1 MPIESQEVI
10 EALIRLNK
18 FQHFTEIR
26 EGANAFTYRA
36 HHIHLDRPVFLKVIY
51 INEEDQDSIL
61 REPRLLVQ
69 ALRSN
74 PPSDNIV
81 ELYDAD
87 IIQIDRADHLC
98 LQMEYV
104 DGRSLLSIL
113 ESRPVG
119 QQEAVRVC
127 TGVLNGLN
135 HLHGQRMLHRDLKP
149 ANVLLSGTVPKITDF
164 GSMNLLG
171 EENDFATASRHSA
184 LYVPPEGWEDSSRY
198 TFSSDVYQVGMILY
212 ELVNGCLIYDPT
224 HYITPTL
231 RRHLNN
237 TNTIYEQLDDVDK
250 TSWTNRGI
258 AELSRKGR
266 LLGYGCP
273 PRIYYSSKIRRIVN
287 CATHPVLDKR
297 CLNVNQFLARL
308 MQINVPDWKPV
319 DGHYKAESWQGF
331 DWRVLN
337 VQTRKRNMIRVEKAR
352 IGTRR
357 YRTLTTPSFETERE
371 AFDFVEGFR
380 R

>member
-1 MPIESQEVI
+1 MPTESEEVI
-10 EALIRLNK
+10 EALARLNK
-18 FQHFTEIR
+18 FQHFAEIR
-26 EGANAFTYRA
+26 EGANAFAYRA

-51 INEEDQDSIL
+51 LDAENQDSIL

-74 PPSDNIV
+74 PPSENIV

-87 IIQIDRADHLC
+87 IVQIQGEDHLC

-104 DGRSLLSIL
+104 DGRSLLSTL

-119 QQEAVRVC
+119 QQEAVRIC
-127 TGVLNGLN
+127 TGVLHGLN
-135 HLHGQRMLHRDLKP
+135 HLHRQRMLHRDLKP

-171 EENDFATASRHSA
+171 EGNDFATASRHSA
-184 LYVPPEGWEDSSRY
+184 LYVPPEGWEDPSRY
-198 TFSSDVYQVGMILY
+198 TFSSDIYQVGMILY

-231 RRHLNN
+231 QRHLNN
-237 TNTIYEQLDDVDK
+237 TNTIYEQLDDLDK

-266 LLGYGCP
+266 LLGYGCT
-273 PRIYYSSKIRRIVN
+273 PRIYHSSKIRRIVN
-287 CATHPVLDKR
+287 CATHPELAKR

-308 MQINVPDWKPV
+308 IQINVPDWKPIN
-319 DGHYKAESWQGF
+319 DHYEAESWQGF
-331 DWRVLN
+331 DWRVLT
-337 VQTRKRNMIRVEKAR
+337 VQTRRRNLMRVYKAR
-352 IGTRR
+352 AGTGR
-357 YRTLTTPSFETERE
+357 YRTITTHPFVSERDAFE
-371 AFDFVEGFR
+371 FVERFR
-380 R
+380 

>member
-1 MPIESQEVI
+1 MPLESEKVRD
-10 EALIRLNK
+10 ALLRLNK
-18 FQHFTEIR
+18 FDVVAEIK
-26 EGANAFTYRA
+26 EGMNAFAYRA
-36 HHIHLDRPVFLKVIY
+36 NHTHLNRPVFLKVIY
-51 INEEDQDSIL
+51 LGKEEHDSIL

-69 ALRSN
+69 ALGVN
-74 PPSDNIV
+74 PPSENIV
-81 ELYDAD
+81 RLHDAD
-87 IIQIDRADHLC
+87 ILEIEGEDYLC

-104 DGRSLLSIL
+104 DGSSLLSIL

-149 ANVLLSGTVPKITDF
+149 ANVLLLGTVPKITDF

-184 LYVPPEGWEDSSRY
+184 LYVPPEGWEEPSRY

-231 RRHLNN
+231 QRHLNN

-266 LLGYGCP
+266 LFGYGCP
-273 PRIYYSSKIRRIVN
+273 PRIHYSSKIRRIVN

-319 DGHYKAESWQGF
+319 DGHYEAESWQGF